1 MENIKFKSISKL
13 LGKGVELTE
22 NPKSTKKQEEKY
34 FLELIETLC
43 QIEAS
48 SALILAA
55 GIHLNQYEEMHIK
68 AISMLSEK
76 YFGRLKTSII
86 MWWVF
91 ESISPD
97 GDVYPLLSEDGTK
110 HIINTP
116 LQLYKFLKR
125 YDGKQILY

>member
-1 MENIKFKSISKL
+1 MENTKFKNISEL
-13 LGKGVELTE
+13 LGKGVEVSE
-22 NPKSTKKQEEKY
+22 SPKSTKKQEEKY

-48 SALILAA
+48 SALISAA

-97 GDVYPLLSEDGTK
+97 GDIYPLLTEDGVK

-116 LQLYKFLKR
+116 LQLFKFLKQ
-125 YDGKQILY
+125 YDGK

>member
-1 MENIKFKSISKL
+1 MENIKFKNISEL
-13 LGKGVELTE
+13 LGKGVEVSE
-22 NPKSTKKQEEKY
+22 NPKSTKRQEEKY

-48 SALILAA
+48 SALISAA

-76 YFGRLKTSII
+76 YFGRLKNSII

-97 GDVYPLLSEDGTK
+97 GDIYPLLSEDGVK

-116 LQLYKFLKR
+116 LQLFKFLKR
-125 YDGKQILY
+125 YDGK